1 MKNGRL
7 CSLTLDN
14 RQETVGKALE
24 RLEGHNSGGVPR
36 VITARTIRS
45 LLL

>member
-36 VITARTIRS
+36 VTARTIRS